1 MARLLTICPYDLIPL
16 RGGGALR
23 SFHLLRQLAR
33 FHEIHAVLF
42 QSETSLRKETEGYKV
57 PDNIRIYSPID
68 TPAPLT
74 LFSRLPT
81 RVGNALYYRWLR
93 RSWAG
98 PAEGELLKCHH
109 LIRHILGSQQIDAV
123 VFEHRGTMKAA
134 PFVRRL
140 CPSARLVLNTHNVD
154 HRLLA
159 EESSLGGTRVF
170 TAAERKSLAR
180 IKWEEDHLGRFVD
193 AVWTC
198 SEEDRRVL
206 TAHSRIAGS
215 VIPNGVDCSFFRF
228 DANPSKAQS
237 PFLLFTGAM
246 GTEANKDAVVW
257 LIRDL
262 WPKIAIARPELR
274 LLLVGGGMPASLAEE
289 ACAVSGV
296 EVIGEVPDVRPYFQ
310 KASIALVP
318 LRIGSGTRLKIME
331 AMAQGNPV
339 VSTRKGAEGLEVND
353 DENLLL
359 ANESGPFV
367 QTVLRLLS
375 DTALFH
381 RLRKAA
387 RSLVEQRYD
396 WIVIGESVRNALEEV
411 MKCPHAAGL

>member
-1 MARLLTICPYDLIPL
+1 M
-16 RGGGALR
+16 
-23 SFHLLRQLAR
+23 AR
-33 FHEIHAVLF
+33 FHEIHAVIF
-42 QSETSLRKETEGYKV
+42 QSEAALRKETEGYKV
-57 PDNIRIYSPID
+57 PDNVRIYSPID
-68 TPAPLT
+68 TPAPPT

-81 RVGNALYYRWLR
+81 RLGKALHYRWLR

-109 LIRHILGSQQIDAV
+109 LIRRILDSQQIDAV

-134 PFVRRL
+134 PLVRRF
-140 CPSARLVLNTHNVD
+140 CPSAGLVLDAHNVD

-159 EESSLGGTRVF
+159 EECMQERTR
-170 TAAERKSLAR
+170 ASAPAERKLLAR
-180 IKWEEDHLGRFVD
+180 IEWEENHLDRFVN
-193 AVWTC
+193 AVWAC
-198 SEEDRRVL
+198 SEEDRRAL
-206 TAHSRIAGS
+206 TMYSRIPGN
-215 VIPNGVDCSFFRF
+215 VIPNGVDCSFFGF
-228 DANPSKAQS
+228 DANSSKAQS

-257 LIRDL
+257 LIRGL
-262 WPKIAIARPELR
+262 WPQIAVARPELR

-289 ACAVSGV
+289 ACAVPGV

-339 VSTRKGAEGLEVND
+339 VSTSKGAEGLD
-353 DENLLL
+353 ATDGENLLL

-367 QTVLRLLS
+367 RAVLRLLS

-381 RLRKAA
+381 RLRQAA
-387 RSLVEQRYD
+387 RSFVEHCYD
-396 WIVIGESVRNALEEV
+396 WNVIGNLANKALEE
-411 MKCPHAAGL
+411 MLASKTRD

>member
-1 MARLLTICPYDLIPL
+1 MSRLLTICPYDLIPL

-33 FHEIHAVLF
+33 FHEIHAIIF
-42 QSETSLRKETEGYKV
+42 QSVAALRKETEGYKV
-57 PDNIRIYSPID
+57 PDNVRIYSPID
-68 TPAPLT
+68 TPAPPT
-74 LFSRLPT
+74 LFSRFPSRL
-81 RVGNALYYRWLR
+81 GNALHYRWLR

-109 LIRHILGSQQIDAV
+109 LIRRILGSQQIDAV

-134 PFVRRL
+134 PLVRRL
-140 CPSARLVLNTHNVD
+140 CPSARLVLNAANVD

-159 EESSLGGTRVF
+159 EECSQGGTR
-170 TAAERKSLAR
+170 TTTPAERKLLAR
-180 IKWEEDHLGRFVD
+180 IEWEENHLDRFVN
-193 AVWTC
+193 AVWAC
-198 SEEDRRVL
+198 SEEDRRAL
-206 TAHSRIAGS
+206 TMHNRIPGS
-215 VIPNGVDCSFFRF
+215 VIPNGVDCSFFGF

-262 WPKIAIARPELR
+262 WPQIAIARPELR

-339 VSTRKGAEGLEVND
+339 VSTRKGAEGLEITD

-359 ANESGPFV
+359 ADESGPFV
-367 QTVLRLLS
+367 QAVLRLLS

-381 RLRKAA
+381 RLRQAA
-387 RSLVEQRYD
+387 RSFVEQRYD
-396 WIVIGESVRNALEEV
+396 WNVIGNLANKAIEE
-411 MKCPHAAGL
+411 MLASKTCD